1 MDFNISS
8 ELVNNK
14 YVYIINH
21 GCHINNL
28 GDYAFLI
35 RLYLKE
41 MDKYNIMKFL
51 INEENVT
58 YTDSLLLQKDV
69 IDIYHKDVPDRFDT
83 TSCKIARIVNSEF
96 FLFLKFW
103 EMNTRKNKIHFK
115 VVTSSKEGRR
125 FLLN

>member
-1 MDFNISS
+1 MDLNISS

-41 MDKYNIMKFL
+41 MDKYNIGIRYGDFYARHL
-51 INEENVT
+51 IE
-58 YTDSLLLQKDV
+58 SLDLQKQGGPV
-69 IDIYHKDVPDRFDT
+69 RVSMVHYNTIEEVEKLIQAFD
-83 TSCKIARIVNSEF
+83 KIF
-96 FLFLKFW
+96 
-103 EMNTRKNKIHFK
+103 
-115 VVTSSKEGRR
+115 
-125 FLLN
+125 